1 MRTKRRP
8 TRWIIAI
15 AVIAVVAGFFI
26 VKARQQGKPEPIIST
41 ATVFRGTVTSSV
53 SGNGI
58 LQPVTTVEVKS
69 NVGGQIVELAVDEG
83 DLVRAGQLIARID
96 PADALSAL
104 EQMEADLTGATARVH
119 SSRESLELQRRQQVT
134 NVAAAEQAVASARAR
149 LAQAEKL
156 ADMQTTTSESAVQ
169 QATESL
175 AAARARLAQAEAQAA
190 AQPRL
195 TATAIKQAESSLA
208 AARSALQQTKTALA
222 PQKIAAAQASF
233 DQAQAN
239 YAHAETNLARQQ
251 QLLAKGYVPRS
262 QVDTAQQSFAVA
274 KAQLATARQKL
285 DTVKDE
291 AREDIQAAQ
300 ARVDQAE
307 AALASAQANGMQ
319 DDLKRQDATA
329 ARAAVKQAEANL
341 AAAQAGKGQDTVKVQ
356 DIAAARAALKQ
367 AEANLASAR
376 ASAHQV
382 QIRREEI
389 TQAEASRARTAASV
403 ANARTQVS
411 YSTIT
416 APRDG
421 VVVKKYVEV
430 GSIVTA
436 GRSSLGGSGA
446 GVGLVDIADV
456 TKMRIQVDVDE
467 TDIGKIR
474 VGQNVDITVDAY
486 PDELFSG
493 LVTKIA
499 PQATTTQTVTT
510 IPVTV
515 QLDWTDRRLKPGM
528 NATCDFITERHT
540 DALLVPSEAVNET
553 DSGATVTVMV
563 DGKRV
568 TRSVRVGIVGV
579 DNTEILEGVS
589 AGESV
594 VTAITEPSASSG
606 RRTRGILGG
615 GGGRRR

>member
-15 AVIAVVAGFFI
+15 LVIAAIAGFFI
-26 VKARQQGKPEPIIST
+26 VRARQNGKQEPIIST
-41 ATVFRGTVTSSV
+41 AKVFRGTVTSSV

-83 DLVRAGQLIARID
+83 DIVRAGQLIARVD
-96 PADALSAL
+96 PADSLSSL
-104 EQMEADLTGATARVH
+104 EQMEADLTGATARVQ
-119 SSRESLELQRRQQVT
+119 SARESLELQRRQLT
-134 NVAAAEQAVASARAR
+134 SNVESAEQAVAAARVR

-156 ADMQTTTSESAVQ
+156 ATIQTTTSESSVQ
-169 QATESL
+169 QAKESL

-190 AQPRL
+190 AQPKL
-195 TATAIKQAESSLA
+195 TATAIRQAESSLA
-208 AARSALQQTKTALA
+208 AAKSALQQTKTALA

-239 YAHAETNLARQQ
+239 FAYAEKNLSRQQ

-262 QVDTAQQSFAVA
+262 QVDTAQQSYDVA
-274 KAQLATARQKL
+274 KAQLATTKQKL
-285 DTVKDE
+285 NTVKDE
-291 AREDIQAAQ
+291 ASEDIESAQ
-300 ARVDQAE
+300 ARVDQSE
-307 AALASAQANGMQ
+307 AALATAKANGIQ
-319 DDLKRQDATA
+319 DELKQQEVAS
-329 ARAAVKQAEANL
+329 ARASVKQAEASL
-341 AAAQAGKGQDTVKVQ
+341 AAAQAGKGQDTIKAQ
-356 DIAAARAALKQ
+356 DIAAAKSALKQ
-367 AEANLASAR
+367 AEANLAAAR
-376 ASAHQV
+376 AGAHQER
-382 QIRREEI
+382 IRREEI
-389 TQAEASRARTAASV
+389 TQAEASRTRTAASV
-403 ANARTQVS
+403 ANARTQLG
-411 YSTIT
+411 YTTIT

-540 DALLVPSEAVNET
+540 DALLVPSEAVTET
-553 DSGATVTVMV
+553 DGGATVTVMV
-563 DGKRV
+563 DGEQVKRG
-568 TRSVRVGIVGV
+568 VRIGIIGS
-579 DNTEILEGVS
+579 DNTEILEGLKE
-589 AGESV
+589 GDEV
-594 VTAITEPSASSG
+594 VTAITDPSAESG
-606 RRTRGILGG
+606 RRPRGLFG